1 MIQNGGGGKE
11 GGGGQMEGERMEEG
25 LDDTEKK
32 KNPMLCTPRACGEI
46 YLMGAH
52 IPCDEIH
59 LTRDDRSSNHCSRFT
74 SWSGD
79 SERLA
84 LTKRYHFC
92 LCTPNGF
99 GRAHRY
105 HAVVVVVSP
114 PAPRSPP
121 PAPPVLD
128 EGERA
133 KILPLRPPGL
143 LNEL

>member
-1 MIQNGGGGKE
+1 MIQNGGGGGKK
-11 GGGGQMEGERMEEG
+11 GGGQMEGVRMEEG
-25 LDDTEKK
+25 LDDTEK

-52 IPCDEIH
+52 IPCDEIY
-59 LTRDDRSSNHCSRFT
+59 LMRDDRSSNHCSRFT

-114 PAPRSPP
+114 TPPR
-121 PAPPVLD
+121 PPVLD